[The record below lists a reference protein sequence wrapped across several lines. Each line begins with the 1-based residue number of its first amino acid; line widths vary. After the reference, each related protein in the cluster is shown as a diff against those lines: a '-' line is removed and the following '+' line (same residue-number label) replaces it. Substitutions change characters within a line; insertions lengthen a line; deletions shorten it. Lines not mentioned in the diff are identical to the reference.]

1 MAKKDDRLGAI
12 AQAAKKVQAAPAEKL
27 KTPAPTGYMAAQ
39 RGARTG
45 WNPELGKG
53 GEVRTYTPAQK
64 IDAILDEA
72 KAKRAAV
79 SPKPKPASQT
89 VGKKLP
95 AAESFNRMPA
105 SSKPM
110 PNRAFSSYRP
120 GTKADMAYS
129 GVKPKGVSPSGP
141 RQRTLTPPSVG
152 STPTTPAKPPT
163 LREPP
168 APKARLTGRLVG
180 LGVAINA
187 GQAIYYEAKRRKN
200 QKKAK

>member
-1 MAKKDDRLGAI
+1 MAKKEDRLGAI
-12 AQAAKKVQAAPAEKL
+12 AQAAKKVQAEPEL
-27 KTPAPTGYMAAQ
+27 KYKPSEGM
-39 RGARTG
+39 GARIGSRTG
-45 WNPELGKG
+45 WNPELAKG
-53 GEVRTYTPAQK
+53 GEVRTFTPSQK

-120 GTKADMAYS
+120 GSKADMAYS
-129 GVKPKGVSPSGP
+129 GVKPKGVSPSGS

-152 STPTTPAKPPT
+152 STPTTPAK
-163 LREPP
+163 PP